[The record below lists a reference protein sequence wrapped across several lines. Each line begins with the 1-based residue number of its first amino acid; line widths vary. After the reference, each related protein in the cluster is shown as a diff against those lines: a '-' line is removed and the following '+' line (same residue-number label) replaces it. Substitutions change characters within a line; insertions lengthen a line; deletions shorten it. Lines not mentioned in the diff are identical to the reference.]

1 MDIEDRLIRI
11 IAEASSPSAALDAA
25 AAAIA
30 EDEQSETCGIFL
42 IAPEGR
48 PVLWSR
54 SGDGF
59 DPTSDAAQSAVADAL
74 ARVAPARVQSAGR
87 TVLAAPLMS
96 HARPIGA
103 LVVARGMDRPYAAAE
118 ARRLSRIASHIVG
131 IIESVRLVELIERAA
146 EPRPASSAP
155 PRQPDLRERMLHG
168 VAAAPGVAIGACVFR
183 QLFPR
188 NLLRVDSQG
197 RGPSVERERIRD
209 ALQKTRNDLERL
221 QVAIASE
228 LGEEQALVF
237 GAHLMF
243 ANDPS
248 LHERVEQAIAAG
260 ASASVALDRS
270 IEEIVRRLRS
280 VGDPYIRERIE
291 DLEDLRS
298 RILGHLLGALS
309 APAPRAQLVITS
321 RVTPSLVVELH
332 GHGALGIASELGGAT
347 SHGVLL
353 ARALGLPA
361 VTGVKG
367 LATQALVGQSMVIDG
382 DEGTVVLAPSASTL
396 NDYRA
401 RIEAKERARSEFVVY
416 RDRAPVTADGVRFAL
431 QANVAFGVDIEVALE
446 NNAQGIGLYRTEFP
460 FIVRDGIPTVDEQV
474 RIYAKAFAAFPSGPV
489 VLRILDLAEDKL
501 VPAGDME
508 VGSNAFQGYRS
519 IRVLF
524 DYPHILRDQVQAF
537 AIAAG
542 AHRLS
547 ILIPMVTSIEELRR
561 VKQLVGAALVQHP
574 ATIGCPPPRF
584 GAMIEVPAA
593 VEIARD
599 LAREVEFLSI
609 GTNDLTQYALVIDR
623 EDPRLA
629 SPLDAYHPAIL
640 RMVSR
645 VVVAGHAEGKE
656 VAVCGEIAARFE
668 LAAALLALGVDSLS
682 VTPRAIPELKQRLS
696 QASVRPLTLA
706 MDRVLQL
713 STAAELEQALRSH
726 LDA

>member
-1 MDIEDRLIRI
+1 
-11 IAEASSPSAALDAA
+11 
-25 AAAIA
+25 
-30 EDEQSETCGIFL
+30 
-42 IAPEGR
+42 
-48 PVLWSR
+48 VLWSR
-54 SGDGF
+54 STGF
-59 DPTSDAAQSAVADAL
+59 DTMRATAEAAVVEAL
-74 ARVAPARVQSAGR
+74 VRVAPVRVQNAGR
-87 TVLAAPLMS
+87 TLLAAPLLS

-103 LVVARGMDRPYAAAE
+103 LVVERAMDRPYAAAE
-118 ARRLSRIASHIVG
+118 VRRLSRIASHIVG
-131 IIESVRLVELIERAA
+131 IIESVRLIEMIERVA
-146 EPRPASSAP
+146 EPAPAAIEP
-155 PRQPDLRERMLHG
+155 QRQADQRERVLRG

-188 NLLRVDSQG
+188 NLLRLDSVG
-197 RGPSVERERIRD
+197 RGPDLERARIRD

-221 QVAIASE
+221 QAAIASE

-243 ANDPS
+243 ASDPS

-260 ASASVALDRS
+260 SSASVALDRA
-270 IEEIVRRLRS
+270 IDELVRRLRS

-298 RILGHLLGALS
+298 RILGHLLGAEH
-309 APAPRAQLVITS
+309 APALRTQIVITS

-332 GHGALGIASELGGAT
+332 AHGALGIASELGGAT

-361 VTGVKG
+361 VTGVKD
-367 LATQALVGQSMVIDG
+367 LAAQAQVGQSLVIDG
-382 DEGTVVLAPSASTL
+382 DQGIVVLAPDARTL
-396 NDYRA
+396 EDYRA
-401 RIEAKERARSEFVVY
+401 RSASMERARTDFATY
-416 RDRAPVTADGVRFAL
+416 RGLAPVSVDGVRFAL
-431 QANVAFGVDIEVALE
+431 QANVAFGVDIEMAVE

-474 RIYAKAFAAFPSGPV
+474 RIYAKAFAAFPEGPV

-501 VPAGDME
+501 VPVGGME
-508 VGSNAFQGYRS
+508 VGNTAFQGYRS

-542 AHRLS
+542 DCRLS
-547 ILIPMVTSIEELRR
+547 ILIPMVTSVEELRR
-561 VKQLVGAALVQHP
+561 VKQLVASALLQHP
-574 ATIGCPPPRF
+574 ATIACPPPRF

-599 LAREVEFLSI
+599 LAREVDFLSI

-640 RMVSR
+640 RMISR
-645 VVVAGHAEGKE
+645 VVAAGHAEGKE
-656 VAVCGEIAARFE
+656 VAVCGELAARFE
-668 LAAALLALGVDSLS
+668 LAVALLALGVDALS
-682 VTPRAIPELKQRLS
+682 VTPRAIPELKQKLA
-696 QASVRPLTLA
+696 QVAVRPLAQA
-706 MDRVLQL
+706 MERILQL

-726 LDA
+726 VDA